1 MAAGLAHDRGGTI
14 ILNPDEEVQAR
25 LNLVFAKFRELQ
37 SARRVKGFLRTS
49 GLPLP
54 VRPVLGP
61 SPHDVVWRDADSAR
75 VRGVLL
81 QRYWL
86 TMRGGGGRAQP
97 AWPLMRRCR
106 TSRR

>member
-1 MAAGLAHDRGGTI
+1 MSNNPAANARTLSEASDGQTPLSGLYREVGLAAVA
-14 ILNPDEEVQAR
+14 NE
-25 LNLVFAKFRELQ
+25 LNLQLNTLE
-37 SARRVKGFLRTS
+37 
-49 GLPLP
+49 P
-54 VRPVLGP
+54 
-61 SPHDVVWRDADSAR
+61 
-75 VRGVLL
+75 VLL